1 MGCRVV
7 CIARVTAAGG
17 EAIGHAVS
25 ERLGFRYVDD
35 EVITVAAETAGI
47 DPAALENVEHEQGLF
62 ARLLEAIV
70 TTPRAPEGLI
80 ARRPSNSYYD
90 EAGPP
95 PAPLARDDLRELIQG
110 AIREIARRGEAVIV
124 AHAASFAL
132 ARQPDVLR
140 VWVTASP
147 EVRVERLW
155 IPNKLVS
162 EDQYAEGDCKLG
174 LGATAVPGTLLRH
187 RRGAPDALRPGP
199 EHGPA
204 LHRSGHR
211 SGHCRRDRL
220 KQRLRRRPASAIR

>member
-95 PAPLARDDLRELIQG
+95 PAPLARDDLRQLIQG
-110 AIREIARRGEAVIV
+110 AIRETR
-124 AHAASFAL
+124 
-132 ARQPDVLR
+132 
-140 VWVTASP
+140 
-147 EVRVERLW
+147 
-155 IPNKLVS
+155 
-162 EDQYAEGDCKLG
+162 
-174 LGATAVPGTLLRH
+174 
-187 RRGAPDALRPGP
+187 DAGRPSSS
-199 EHGPA
+199 
-204 LHRSGHR
+204 RT
-211 SGHCRRDRL
+211 
-220 KQRLRRRPASAIR
+220 RRRSRWRANPTCSACGSPHRPRSASNDCGYRTSW

>member
-1 MGCRVV
+1 M
-7 CIARVTAAGG
+7 ARVTAAGG

-124 AHAASFAL
+124 AHAGSFAL

-162 EDQYAEGDCKLG
+162 EGEYAKAIANSDWERRRYLARFYDIDEELPTHYDLVRNTDRLSIDQAIAAVIAA
-174 LGATAVPGTLLRH
+174 ATA
-187 RRGAPDALRPGP
+187 
-199 EHGPA
+199 
-204 LHRSGHR
+204 
-211 SGHCRRDRL
+211 
-220 KQRLRRRPASAIR
+220 

>member
-7 CIARVTAAGG
+7 CISRVTAAGG

-70 TTPRAPEGLI
+70 TTPRAAEGLI
-80 ARRPSNSYYD
+80 ARRPSNGYYD

-95 PAPLARDDLRELIQG
+95 PAPLARDELRQLIQG

-147 EVRVERLW
+147 EVRVGRLW

-162 EDQYAEGDCKLG
+162 EGEYAKAVADSDRDRRRYLARFYDVDEELPTHYDLVLNTDRLSVDQAIATVVAA
-174 LGATAVPGTLLRH
+174 ATA
-187 RRGAPDALRPGP
+187 
-199 EHGPA
+199 
-204 LHRSGHR
+204 
-211 SGHCRRDRL
+211 
-220 KQRLRRRPASAIR
+220 